1 MKKRMFTARLQYFL
15 VHVESHLQD
24 DGREV
29 HRVTAGFPFDRAPKD
44 YKPMEFELKTA
55 SAVLDLL
62 EVVHLSNELV
72 ESLYDTC
79 EEHAESATSGKPAGG
94 AA

>member
-1 MKKRMFTARLQYFL
+1 MKKRKFTARLQYFL
-15 VHVESHLQD
+15 VHVESHQQA
-24 DGREV
+24 DGSEV

-62 EVVHLSNELV
+62 EAVHLSNELV
-72 ESLYDTC
+72 ESLYTAC
-79 EEHAESATSGKPAGG
+79 KGPAESATSGKPAGG